1 MGFIALMIGSAC
13 CLATLM
19 IFLLISFLFT
29 LAVAI
34 FVFIGTKT
42 RWWNESL
49 GCNTQYDGMLRA
61 WGSVDLYLQSVDELF
76 CSKRC
81 PCSFNRTIS
90 QKFILNTT
98 TAPYFNQ
105 WGKRN
110 LQLHPKRFQDCNKT
124 EIDEAYNNYL
134 MRNAYYN
141 NSFKQDW
148 FHTYYRHVEEYF
160 QCTGFCSLTYN
171 SSMTGTSMKIVKYL
185 FSDVTKGI
193 PKHFGCLDRILDWL
207 FKTLN
212 DLGAVCLF
220 MFVVEVILFI
230 IVILLLGIMNEENK
244 AEADSKKK
252 EEKGIEMEELQR
264 LREKERQEAFE
275 KQRKEKEENEKKKLE
290 EKKEDAIPE
299 TSFRPNESQAE
310 ENTIEFMPSA
320 YK

>member
-1 MGFIALMIGSAC
+1 
-13 CLATLM
+13 
-19 IFLLISFLFT
+19 
-29 LAVAI
+29 
-34 FVFIGTKT
+34 
-42 RWWNESL
+42 
-49 GCNTQYDGMLRA
+49 
-61 WGSVDLYLQSVDELF
+61 
-76 CSKRC
+76 
-81 PCSFNRTIS
+81 
-90 QKFILNTT
+90 
-98 TAPYFNQ
+98 
-105 WGKRN
+105 
-110 LQLHPKRFQDCNKT
+110 
-124 EIDEAYNNYL
+124 

-212 DLGAVCLF
+212 ALGAVCLF